1 MFNTRGPHAGS
12 PRGVLV
18 PVVRTAKTLNT
29 LSRTGGDSMKA
40 YLITTG
46 TLFGLF
52 AAMHLVRVVEIL
64 VYLPRSLNKSTVPL
78 FIGSHESGLMYP
90 SRIVRSPLIESRGL
104 PIWHQAKLGH

>member
-52 AAMHLVRVVEIL
+52 AAMHLVRVVEKWHLLATDPWFVLGNALIAVPSGAL
-64 VYLPRSLNKSTVPL
+64 CLWAWRLFWRPR
-78 FIGSHESGLMYP
+78 
-90 SRIVRSPLIESRGL
+90 
-104 PIWHQAKLGH
+104 